1 MSPMKSKNCKIN
13 QLDANGKETGLW
25 REYYGNGKL
34 RYEGNYIAGKQIGL
48 WRGYYGNGKLWYEGN
63 YIAGKATG
71 LWRGYYD
78 NGKLMY
84 EGNYINGLKH
94 GIWKEGKIRRT
105 KNGKNILH

>member
-13 QLDANGKETGLW
+13 QLDANGNRT
-25 REYYGNGKL
+25 
-34 RYEGNYIAGKQIGL
+34 GL
-48 WRGYYGNGKLWYEGN
+48 WRGYWDNGKLDYEGN

-94 GIWKEGKIRRT
+94 GIWKEGKIRRA
-105 KNGKNILH
+105 I